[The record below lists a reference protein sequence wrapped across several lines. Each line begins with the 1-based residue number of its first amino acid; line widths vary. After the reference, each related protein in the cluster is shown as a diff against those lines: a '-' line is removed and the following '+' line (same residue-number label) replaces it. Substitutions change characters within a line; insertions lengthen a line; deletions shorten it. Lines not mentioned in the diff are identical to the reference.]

1 MDHEYPDLSKSRV
14 SSSFSVKGMTK
25 KNENWIS
32 LKEAARI
39 SGYSPDYIGEL
50 IRKGKIPGKQVICNV
65 AWMTTKEAIL
75 EYKERQQK
83 REKRK
88 IGKKEKFF
96 QILGETKRRVFL
108 QFEVLKIFWKVFGR
122 LLIIFFVLILI
133 FSAVFSFSLFSLQ
146 KKTLQKE
153 LPQPKV
159 EKMEGP
165 TF

>member
-1 MDHEYPDLSKSRV
+1 
-14 SSSFSVKGMTK
+14 MTK
-25 KNENWIS
+25 EEENWIS
-32 LKEAARI
+32 LKEAAKI
-39 SGYSPDYIGEL
+39 SGYSSDYIGEL
-50 IRKGKIPGKQVICNV
+50 IRKGKIPGKQVICRI

-75 EYKERQQK
+75 EYKEKQQK

-96 QILGETKRRVFL
+96 QILGETKRKFFL

-133 FSAVFSFSLFSLQ
+133 FSAVFSFFLFSLQ
-146 KKTLQKE
+146 KKTLQKG

>member
-14 SSSFSVKGMTK
+14 SSYVSIKVMTK
-25 KNENWIS
+25 KNGNWIS

-50 IRKGKIPGKQVICNV
+50 IRKGKIPGKQVICNI

-88 IGKKEKFF
+88 ISKKEKFLE
-96 QILGETKRRVFL
+96 ILGETKRRVFL
-108 QFEVLKIFWKVFGR
+108 QFEVFKIFWKVFGR

-133 FSAVFSFSLFSLQ
+133 FSAVFSFFLFSLQ

-159 EKMEGP
+159 EKIEGP